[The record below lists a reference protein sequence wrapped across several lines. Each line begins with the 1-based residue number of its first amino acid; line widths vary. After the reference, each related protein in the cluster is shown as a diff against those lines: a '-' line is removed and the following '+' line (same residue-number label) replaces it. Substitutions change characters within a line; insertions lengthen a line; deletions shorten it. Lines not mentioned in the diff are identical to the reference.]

1 MCIGACR
8 KHYGIT
14 ASIITVNERMIA
26 YQRSDSV
33 IRRSRSIMHLSELE
47 AQLHRAQARQ
57 DETIRRDAP
66 LKERIAAG
74 EAVLEAERALSLAKG
89 EEVAV
94 ACDWAY
100 LWDPNDP
107 SPHVLS
113 SALRA
118 YLIYKVN
125 EWKLSEVSPYSSSEN
140 TIAEP
145 VIALVEFTHC
155 DAHRFSNINEEVL
168 TGHPLWGKGLDL
180 YGAHEV
186 IHSQWLAE
194 VQRINMVHKH
204 YNPQQCERLKHYL
217 LIFRDNIFECL
228 ADGYKIEVLQDSLE
242 HVTELARSRLFEH
255 EY

>member
-1 MCIGACR
+1 MN
-8 KHYGIT
+8 
-14 ASIITVNERMIA
+14 V
-26 YQRSDSV
+26 
-33 IRRSRSIMHLSELE
+33 SELE
-47 AQLHRAQARQ
+47 AQLHEAQIRLQAAR
-57 DETIRRDAP
+57 RGNAP
-66 LKERIAAG
+66 LKEHIAAG

-113 SALRA
+113 SALRT
-118 YLIYKVN
+118 YLIYNVN

-155 DAHRFSNINEEVL
+155 DASRFSNINEEVL

-204 YNPQQCERLKHYL
+204 YNPQQWERLKHYL

-228 ADGYKIEVLQDSLE
+228 ADGYKIEVLQNSLE
-242 HVTELARSRLFEH
+242 YLTELARVQLFEL
-255 EY
+255 EKNS